1 MVLPRVGLSVIK
13 RTCIFCTQGV
23 LFVVTAMWLMTR
35 PLIAL
40 ALLLTPFPTSVL
52 NSSKSAKNFCA
63 QNREYVNFSD
73 VFPILL
79 YHIQGYAKRTQ
90 TAATMSVVLNRISEE
105 ERDK

>member
-1 MVLPRVGLSVIK
+1 M
-13 RTCIFCTQGV
+13 
-23 LFVVTAMWLMTR
+23 VTAKWSMTR
-35 PLIAL
+35 LLIAV
-40 ALLLTPFPTSVL
+40 ALSLTPFPTSVL
-52 NSSKSAKNFCA
+52 KSSKSTENFCA